1 MNFNLG
7 FETSLDS
14 DFVAGLTVTM
24 RSEKG
29 RSLFEI
35 PVRAPGFSVVEIPD
49 ELNFQS
55 IPLLLSL
62 RAAFRNLPQV
72 VAEAAVRLPLGG
84 FLSGMRIHSQMRTS
98 SRRSSII
105 RSGSGRRFWTNAP
118 SSAQAPG
125 RTVRPQRLH
134 RLQGHPGSCPHLLL
148 SVYD

>member
-7 FETSLDS
+7 FETSLAP

-29 RSLFEI
+29 GSPFEI
-35 PVRAPGFSVVEIPD
+35 PVRAPGHFAVEIPD

-55 IPLLLSL
+55 IPLFLGL

-84 FLSGMRIHSQMRTS
+84 FLSGMRIRQTDENYVEAQLDHQERF
-98 SRRSSII
+98 RASILDQCTVFCPGTGES
-105 RSGSGRRFWTNAP
+105 RSGRNVCIECKGTR
-118 SSAQAPG
+118 G
-125 RTVRPQRLH
+125 TVRI
-134 RLQGHPGSCPHLLL
+134 CC
-148 SVYD
+148 